1 MSFLRIYMKRLGII
15 FIVINKELINLSLRV
30 KATSWKL
37 YYFGNKYPHSHKR
50 KQLVRKN
57 VSQLKY
63 IKE

>member
-15 FIVINKELINLSLRV
+15 FIVINKELTNLSLRV
-30 KATSWKL
+30 KSISWKL
-37 YYFGNKYPHSHKR
+37 YYFGNKYRYSHKR
-50 KQLVRKN
+50 KQLVPKN